1 MALQRDQILEDL
13 RSDPFFT
20 LFVMVGFGNQHP
32 NARFVA
38 AFDSCSG
45 VAMPN
50 G

>member
-1 MALQRDQILEDL
+1 MPLQRDQSLEDL
-13 RSDPFFT
+13 RSDPGFT
-20 LFVMVGFGNQHP
+20 LFVMVRTKNQDP